1 MRYLI
6 SGTISLYSWFFF
18 FFFRKLQP
26 FLSKL
31 KCDITCVRPGK
42 AKGTDFRQHMQLFD
56 WKKKKKKLVFIFC
69 FLFFFFG

>member
-6 SGTISLYSWFFF
+6 SGTISLYSCFFF

-56 WKKKKKKLVFIFC
+56 
-69 FLFFFFG
+69 